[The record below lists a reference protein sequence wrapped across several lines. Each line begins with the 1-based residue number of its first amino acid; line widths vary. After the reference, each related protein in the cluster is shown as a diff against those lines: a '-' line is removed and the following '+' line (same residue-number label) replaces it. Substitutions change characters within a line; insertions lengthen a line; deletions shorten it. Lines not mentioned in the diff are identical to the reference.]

1 MSVRWGESG
10 WRRMRSVVVLV
21 LAAGA
26 AGACAT
32 KKDVKLLR
40 TEMQLMQARQDSMYQ
55 VLEQQNRATQD
66 SIRATHDLLVRLRG
80 DLSYQ
85 LVGLGNQL
93 VQLQELAGQSQ
104 ARINDFRQLLEEQ
117 RREIA
122 EPIAPAVSGG
132 TSSGSAADLYRVG
145 AGLLEQGSAGTA
157 RQAFE
162 QLLRQHPQDS
172 LAADAQLKLAETY
185 VLEGNFERG
194 LRELERVAELYPG
207 SARAPQA
214 LYRAGVVSEEQGD
227 TGKAREYYTRVT
239 TAYGNSEEARRAQD
253 KLRALPR

>member
-1 MSVRWGESG
+1 MTVRRVFSG
-10 WRRMRSVVVLV
+10 WRRTRRLAVLLLV
-21 LAAGA
+21 AGA
-26 AGACAT
+26 AAACAT

-40 TEMQLMQARQDSMYQ
+40 TEMQLMQARQDSMFQ
-55 VLEQQNRATQD
+55 VLEGQNRATQD
-66 SIRATHDLLVRLRG
+66 SIRATHDLIVRLRG

-122 EPIAPAVSGG
+122 EPVTPPAASG

-145 AGLLEQGSAGTA
+145 AGLLEQGSAATA

-185 VLEGNFERG
+185 VLEGNFDRG

-214 LYRAGVVSEEQGD
+214 LYRAGVVSEEQGN
-227 TGKAREYYTRVT
+227 TAEARAYYTRVT